1 MRAFTKFFA
10 IPGLRLGYGIGF
22 DDEILNKM
30 WDEKEPWTVNTFA
43 NLAGLVMLDDKEYI
57 EKSEKWILEEK
68 KFIKQC
74 KNTRDSSTRR
84 VLVMRL
90 CTRRV

>member
-1 MRAFTKFFA
+1 MDINEMVKKK
-10 IPGLRLGYGIGF
+10 I
-22 DDEILNKM
+22 E
-30 WDEKEPWTVNTFA
+30 E
-43 NLAGLVMLDDKEYI
+43 DKYKKLQQE
-57 EKSEKWILEEK
+57 LEEEIQEFNK
-68 KFIKQC
+68 KTKEQLEKDLMFSYFEKDFIKQC